1 MDKVLSVSVACYNL
15 KEMIEDNIK
24 SFCESDVR
32 DKIEL
37 IIVDDGS
44 KDNTLEF
51 VKKWVDKYP
60 DTIKLIAKEN
70 GGPGSTVNCGIK
82 HATGKYFRML
92 DGDDMAMTKNLDR
105 FIHML
110 ENTDSDMIISNYC
123 CLNNQTKKTTL
134 AEKCDLEEGVI
145 KGFDEVYKK
154 LPFEMHT
161 ITYKTSILR
170 DNNITLDNC
179 FYTDTQYVLYPI
191 PFVNTVTYFNDII
204 YVYRVGSE
212 NQSVSVSSM
221 IKNRAQHEFVLFNNV
236 KYYERYKNNLT
247 KAKRYYIC
255 KRLGHMAR
263 TQTKI
268 LLNLPRSKESKN
280 ELKVFFKKLKKESKD
295 VYKIALESKKIKLL
309 IMSGFLCYSFLS
321 KHTQKKGKIIKT

>member
-70 GGPGSTVNCGIK
+70 GGPGSTVNYGIR

-92 DGDDMAMTKNLDR
+92 DGDDMAMSKNLDR

-110 ENTDSDMIISNYC
+110 ENTDADMITSNYC
-123 CLNNQTKKTTL
+123 YLNNQTKEITPAK
-134 AEKCDLEEGVI
+134 KYDIEEGVV

-154 LPFEMHT
+154 LPFEMHA
-161 ITYKTSILR
+161 ITYKTSILK

-179 FYTDTQYVLYPI
+179 FYTDTQYLLYPI
-191 PFVNTVTYFNDII
+191 PYVNTVMHFDDII
-204 YVYRVGSE
+204 YVYRVG
-212 NQSVSVSSM
+212 NQGQSVSVSSM

-255 KRLGHMAR
+255 KRLGHMAY

-280 ELKVFFKKLKKESKD
+280 ELKEFFKRLKTESKD
-295 VYKIALESKKIKLL
+295 IYKSALKSKKIKLL
-309 IMSGFLCYSFLS
+309 IMSNFLSYSFLS
-321 KHTQKKGKIIKT
+321 KYTQKKEK